1 MQFEKKQQG
10 LGGDVVAARKLSV
23 VSGGDDVAPSA
34 SKTVKSAASSGS
46 YRDLLIALR
55 DNIAG
60 EIDGG
65 IQARDLAS
73 LSRRLLEISKEIEAI
88 DAADNGDDIGEAA
101 VTPDEE
107 WSAD

>member
-1 MQFEKKQQG
+1 M
-10 LGGDVVAARKLSV
+10 AARKLKAVPDEPV
-23 VSGGDDVAPSA
+23 VVPMTDAIPV
-34 SKTVKSAASSGS
+34 TVKAAAAGS
-46 YRDLLIALR
+46 YRDLLVALR

-60 EIDGG
+60 QIDEG

-88 DAADNGDDIGEAA
+88 DAADKGDDIGEAA

-107 WSAD
+107 WGSG